1 MLKDRKHY
9 DEAFRHW
16 RRALELEPKWLDAA
30 FSMGFC
36 YEELGQFDKAYD
48 VWRGVVEELE
58 RRGFEAEL
66 DFPRSLAQK
75 CKQKMENG

>member
-1 MLKDRKHY
+1 
-9 DEAFRHW
+9 
-16 RRALELEPKWLDAA
+16 
-30 FSMGFC
+30 MGFC